1 MVQFRTHDLRKRQKP
16 QKEEPVAEKEPE
28 PKAPIKTE
36 EAPAPERP
44 AEKSQRRGLL
54 RRRPGQAQKPAT
66 VQEPEAPTPIAAK
79 PPAPRPIQHRAR
91 KPAPTHRE
99 SQDVPRAPM
108 PMKRAGPVIGI
119 TCSFMYRPVD
129 PYHTQRYFF
138 LNQPYVTAIHEAG
151 GIPVILP
158 VGLEARYP
166 NKMIGMLDGLLL
178 PGGGDI
184 DPNTY
189 GDYPNEKLG
198 RVDPRKDRTEIDLF
212 TLAFNQNMPILGI
225 CRGVQLLN
233 IALDGTLYQDLV
245 GQIRMSMN
253 HYPEYPASEMCHK
266 VDIEKGTRLHK
277 ILGESMIWV
286 NSSHHQAIKL
296 HGKGLVVNAKSPD
309 GVTEGLE
316 QPSKKWVIGV
326 QWHPELYWR
335 NDRLMT
341 KLFKEFVEACK

>member
-1 MVQFRTHDLRKRQKP
+1 
-16 QKEEPVAEKEPE
+16 
-28 PKAPIKTE
+28 
-36 EAPAPERP
+36 
-44 AEKSQRRGLL
+44 
-54 RRRPGQAQKPAT
+54 
-66 VQEPEAPTPIAAK
+66 
-79 PPAPRPIQHRAR
+79 
-91 KPAPTHRE
+91 
-99 SQDVPRAPM
+99 M

-119 TCSFMYRPVD
+119 TCSFMYRPSD

-233 IALDGTLYQDLV
+233 IALDGTLYQDIA

-266 VDIEKGTRLHK
+266 VDIEKGTRLYK
-277 ILGESMIWV
+277 ILGESIIWV